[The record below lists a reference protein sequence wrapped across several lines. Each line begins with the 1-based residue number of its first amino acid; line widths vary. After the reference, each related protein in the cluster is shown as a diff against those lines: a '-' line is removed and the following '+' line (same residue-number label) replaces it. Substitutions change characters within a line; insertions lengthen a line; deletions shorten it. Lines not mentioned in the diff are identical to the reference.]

1 MAGAFAA
8 DAPPVAPAASRADA
22 PDGQVPDVVVE
33 APEPRYVAPTRRDKI
48 GRIWAP
54 VLINDQGP
62 FRLVLDTGASNSA
75 VNADVAAALGLP
87 LNDDHPV
94 LLNGVTGARQVAT
107 IPIDSLVVG
116 DLELRSK
123 RLPIVV
129 DALGGAQGV
138 LGTEGLQ
145 DKRIYIDF
153 RHDKITIFR
162 SHSERAP
169 PGFTTI
175 PIKLVGGLLLVANIR
190 VGGVRAKAIIDT
202 GGQATIANL
211 PMREALI
218 GRLRPE
224 DIKADEIT
232 GATLDVQRGDR
243 LVMPPIRIGDLTIR
257 GENITVGDM
266 YIFQH
271 WHMTT
276 RAGAADRHG
285 HARAGRHA
293 DHRLQAQR
301 AAGGAP
307 RRGGQPHRRA
317 TGSLGAGEP
326 ARQRQR
332 AHAAAGRRVHRVRDG
347 RLYAGGAGLADA
359 ARLRAALDQVGLDA
373 RRLADPQH
381 RIVIEVRLLHA
392 PVGDR
397 DLAGEYGTQAED
409 HAACELRMDR
419 VGIDRLAAVEGADD
433 ALDAHAAVGP
443 HLDLGDLREVAA
455 EGELDRHAAAVARR
469 QRRAPAGLRGGE
481 VEHRAQP
488 RVLEQR
494 PAVGDR
500 VLRRRRRR
508 ARR

>member
-1 MAGAFAA
+1 MREPSDRRRRRSTGRSWRFAALAGVVCASVTFAA
-8 DAPPVAPAASRADA
+8 DAPPVAPATSRADA
-22 PDGQVPDVVVE
+22 PDGQVPDVIVE

-87 LNDDHPV
+87 LNNDHPV

-271 WHMTT
+271 WHMTK
-276 RAGAADRHG
+276 
-285 HARAGRHA
+285 
-293 DHRLQAQR
+293 
-301 AAGGAP
+301 
-307 RRGGQPHRRA
+307 
-317 TGSLGAGEP
+317 EP
-326 ARQRQR
+326 ALLI
-332 AHAAAGRRVHRVRDG
+332 GMDI
-347 RLYAGGAGLADA
+347 LGLVDTLIIDYK
-359 ARLRAALDQVGLDA
+359 RSELQV
-373 RRLADPQH
+373 
-381 RIVIEVRLLHA
+381 
-392 PVGDR
+392 
-397 DLAGEYGTQAED
+397 
-409 HAACELRMDR
+409 
-419 VGIDRLAAVEGADD
+419 
-433 ALDAHAAVGP
+433 
-443 HLDLGDLREVAA
+443 
-455 EGELDRHAAAVARR
+455 
-469 QRRAPAGLRGGE
+469 QRRAEADSSAG
-481 VEHRAQP
+481 A
-488 RVLEQR
+488 R
-494 PAVGDR
+494 PGR
-500 VLRRRRRR
+500 
-508 ARR
+508 

>member
-1 MAGAFAA
+1 MREPSDRPRRRSAAARRLVALTGVACVAAAFAA
-8 DAPPVAPAASRADA
+8 EVPPPPVAPAEA
-22 PDGQVPDVVVE
+22 PAGEVPDVVVE

-75 VNADVAAALGLP
+75 VNADVAAALSLP

-94 LLNGVTGARQVAT
+94 LLNGVTGARRVPT
-107 IPIDSLVVG
+107 IPIDSLVIG

-169 PGFTTI
+169 PGFVTI

-190 VGGVRAKAIIDT
+190 VGQVRAKAIIDT

-232 GATLDVQRGDR
+232 GATLDVQHGDR
-243 LVMPPIRIGDLTIR
+243 IAMPPIRIGELTIR

-266 YIFQH
+266 FIFQH
-271 WHMTT
+271 WQMTKQPALLIGMDVLGLLDT
-276 RAGAADRHG
+276 LIIDYKRSELQVQRHVEPDS
-285 HARAGRHA
+285 R
-293 DHRLQAQR
+293 D
-301 AAGGAP
+301 AP
-307 RRGGQPHRRA
+307 R
-317 TGSLGAGEP
+317 S
-326 ARQRQR
+326 
-332 AHAAAGRRVHRVRDG
+332 GR
-347 RLYAGGAGLADA
+347 
-359 ARLRAALDQVGLDA
+359 
-373 RRLADPQH
+373 
-381 RIVIEVRLLHA
+381 
-392 PVGDR
+392 
-397 DLAGEYGTQAED
+397 
-409 HAACELRMDR
+409 
-419 VGIDRLAAVEGADD
+419 
-433 ALDAHAAVGP
+433 
-443 HLDLGDLREVAA
+443 
-455 EGELDRHAAAVARR
+455 
-469 QRRAPAGLRGGE
+469 
-481 VEHRAQP
+481 
-488 RVLEQR
+488 
-494 PAVGDR
+494 
-500 VLRRRRRR
+500 
-508 ARR
+508 